1 MSQIHIK
8 IDPKLHALLIE
19 SAKVH
24 RRSLNSEVSLILE
37 NAIAKIPVIGKVE
50 NGQVEVSEEYK
61 KYLKGE
67 SLDPRD

>member
-1 MSQIHIK
+1 MKQIHIK
-8 IDPKLHALLIE
+8 LDEKLHALLIE

-37 NAIAKIPVIGKVE
+37 NAIAKIPVVGKIE
-50 NGQVEVSEEYK
+50 NGQVVMSEEYK

>member
-1 MSQIHIK
+1 MKQIHIK
-8 IDPKLHALLIE
+8 IDSKLHALLIE

-37 NAIAKIPVIGKVE
+37 NAIAKIPVVGKIE
-50 NGQVEVSEEYK
+50 NGQVVMSEEYK